1 MKKRRT
7 SLKGRQNIFGSIGIS
22 CLLLFGLCLSLTGC
36 DGHFLSIDC
45 IGSSGFCGPV
55 APTPNAPALAAT
67 AQALIASKPLL
78 TDPMSKQDNNKWAGG
93 NGCSFQNGAYV
104 VTYSGSSSGTQGC
117 FSRKLSYRDVAIAV
131 DVTLMSGNFAG
142 IAFRTTPDFASFYE
156 FLIGKG
162 QFLLGTFF
170 NYKLVNLIVPI
181 TSSSAVRGLKQT
193 NRLLVIARG
202 TNFQLFINGTFVGE
216 VQDATLPA
224 AGLIGAI
231 LEYNSNS
238 EARLSNL
245 DIYSI

>member
-1 MKKRRT
+1 MKNRRI
-7 SLKGRQNIFGSIGIS
+7 LPKGRQSILGSVGAS

-55 APTPNAPALAAT
+55 APTPDAPSLVAT
-67 AQALIASKPLL
+67 AQALTAGKPLL
-78 TDPMSKQDNNKWAGG
+78 TDPMSKQDNNDWAGG
-93 NGCSFQNGAYV
+93 NGCSFRNGAYV

-117 FSRKLSYRDVAIAV
+117 FSLKLSYRDAAIAV
-131 DVTLMSGNFAG
+131 DVTLISGDFAG

-162 QFLLGTFF
+162 QFL
-170 NYKLVNLIVPI
+170 VNLIIPI
-181 TSSSAVRGLKQT
+181 TSSNAVRGLKQT

-202 TNFQLFINGTFVGE
+202 TDFQLFINGTFVGE
-216 VQDATLPA
+216 VQDPTLSA
-224 AGLIGAI
+224 AGSIGAI
-231 LEYNSNS
+231 LEYSSNS

-245 DIYSI
+245 AIYSI